1 MLLQE
6 KTIIKQENFTCVFHF
21 ITQNIKEKCNQRS
34 RCNKINQFLL
44 PVKDI
49 LNWNW
54 HFLSFFFFFFFLLQA
69 CDNEGYNSSQ
79 TASRHW
85 LDSFEGT
92 RRFTHHC
99 FCTFSGNVH
108 RVESA
113 NKIWTIHL
121 TVVLSLQ
128 GSQEGVQ
135 GFLDQTLRTALSRL
149 TLVCVVLSPAFP
161 QREVYGKTHNSALG
175 Y

>member
-1 MLLQE
+1 MFSILSPRILKRSAINGQDV
-6 KTIIKQENFTCVFHF
+6 IKLINFYCL
-21 ITQNIKEKCNQRS
+21 S
-34 RCNKINQFLL
+34 RTFL
-44 PVKDI
+44 I
-49 LNWNW
+49 GTGI
-54 HFLSFFFFFFFLLQA
+54 FFPFFSFFFFLLQA
-69 CDNEGYNSSQ
+69 CDNAGYNSSQ

-99 FCTFSGNVH
+99 FCSFSGNVH

-113 NKIWTIHL
+113 HKIWTIHL